1 VDKFYNPALFHGLA
15 LAVQELDSLGVQR
28 AQAAAR
34 LYQSFQCAPGR
45 RSRVS
50 NPRGYCAVEREGS
63 RGGVSEIASE
73 LAPWAP
79 SDQRSCVHMRC
90 VCVFVRAYA
99 AAVSGDSPNCK
110 ILQHTAHRVD
120 TPIIEILKI
129 FTRLQK

>member
-1 VDKFYNPALFHGLA
+1 MDKFYNPALFDGLA

-50 NPRGYCAVEREGS
+50 NPRSYSAVEREDS
-63 RGGVSEIASE
+63 RERDRLQMSLLLGLRLNSGV
-73 LAPWAP
+73 
-79 SDQRSCVHMRC
+79 RC
-90 VCVFVRAYA
+90 VCVFVRAYV
-99 AAVSGDSPNCK
+99 AAVSGDSPNSQ

-120 TPIIEILKI
+120 TPIIEILQI